1 MFKIIENRV
10 EIPKTREPIKY
21 RFKTSIKNIKQPLHL
36 TDKDSNDNF
45 FKIDKKPK
53 KIYKNFVRETLFDSM
68 GFQVIPNKI
77 DKSTNTE
84 LIIQKSRI
92 IQTENYFPIVE
103 IEKKQEERLINF
115 LNEIFSCF
123 EEALIDNEIMDVY
136 RDDLI
141 IGNFDGNKAE
151 QGTELS
157 IIKELKSFEFEN
169 CNQKNVS
176 AIRFFPE
183 LNIMAVSLVE
193 NFSYEER
200 IDIKGRSFES
210 YILLWNY
217 EEFHRFTPIAIL
229 ESPIEINCF
238 EFKPGN
244 ENILVAGAINGQI
257 FLYNID
263 KLTHKNGSD
272 NLGFENNRFKKDM
285 KDIHYF
291 KPILSSSIM
300 ESFNANQNLIANE
313 IYSRKQIHLC
323 SHRTAVKSLFFL
335 APGISIEKKN
345 PLNIIKLE
353 KKTINKN
360 TPREFFVTLSEDGH
374 LLFWS
379 LDFNDIKEKN
389 KMKLENMNLS
399 KIIWRACFSIQLFRD
414 DKSCVQT
421 SGMYLPKTFL
431 GTEIYYTTLEGDLCL
446 IDFDLKNNYLEES
459 NYVDIL
465 KKKWKVDSEQ
475 IIITMDLSIF
485 IDSLI
490 LEVGETC
497 FYLFYKDSTSP
508 VFISPFLQNAKLT
521 SGKFSLSRPSV
532 IYIGRDDGILDIWDF
547 ADQTASPSQQHLVS
561 ATGIDCI
568 QVHSSKNNLLAVGDK
583 DSCIHLLNLPNSLY
597 QVNYEEKDNFV
608 NFLEKENLKNKFY
621 EEKYKELTNEVV
633 VKETSNNSFNNN
645 VFQRKKSKDFNKDDR
660 DSENNLDDSYLKFLE
675 IHFPENKENEIDIEE
690 KPKKRK

>member
-10 EIPKTREPIKY
+10 EIPRTREPIKY
-21 RFKTSIKNIKQPLHL
+21 RFKTCIKNIRQPLNL

-53 KIYKNFVRETLFDSM
+53 KVYKNFVRETLYDSM

-77 DKSTNTE
+77 DKFTNTE
-84 LIIQKSRI
+84 FKIQKNRI
-92 IQTENYFPIVE
+92 IQTENIFPIVE
-103 IEKKQEERLINF
+103 IDKKQDERLISF
-115 LNEIFSCF
+115 LSEIFPFF

-141 IGNFDGNKAE
+141 IGNSDGNKVE

-169 CNQKNVS
+169 CNQKNIS
-176 AIRFFPE
+176 GIKFFPE

-238 EFKPGN
+238 EFQPGN

-263 KLTHKNGSD
+263 KLTHKNGKD

-300 ESFNANQNLIANE
+300 ESFNASQNLIATE

-335 APGISIEKKN
+335 SPGISIEKKN
-345 PLNIIKLE
+345 PLNIIKMKE
-353 KKTINKN
+353 ENITKN
-360 TPREFFVTLSEDGH
+360 TPREFFASLSEDGH

-389 KMKLENMNLS
+389 KIRLENMNLS
-399 KIIWRACFSIQLFRD
+399 KIVWRACFSIQLFRD
-414 DKSCVQT
+414 DKTCFQT
-421 SGMYLPKTFL
+421 SAMYLPQTLL
-431 GTEIYYTTLEGDLCL
+431 GTKIYYTSLEGDLCL
-446 IDFDLKNNYLEES
+446 IDYDLKNNYLEES
-459 NYVDIL
+459 NYVDIV
-465 KKKWKVDSEQ
+465 KKKWSVNSEQ
-475 IIITMDLSIF
+475 IILTMDLSIF
-485 IDSLI
+485 IESLI

-497 FYLFYKDSTSP
+497 FYLFYKDSTCP
-508 VFISPFLQNAKLT
+508 VFVSPFLQNAKLT

-532 IYIGRDDGILDIWDF
+532 IYIGRDDGIVDIWDF

-561 ATGIDCI
+561 ATGIDYI
-568 QVHSSKNNLLAVGDK
+568 QVHSTKNHLLAVGDK
-583 DSCIHLLNLPNSLY
+583 DSCIHLLNLPKSLCKI
-597 QVNYEEKDNFV
+597 NYKEKENFIV
-608 NFLEKENLKNKFY
+608 FLNKENLKNKFY
-621 EEKYKELTNEVV
+621 EEKYKELTNVV
-633 VKETSNNSFNNN
+633 VKETKNQNSFNNN
-645 VFQRKKSKDFNKDDR
+645 VFQRNISKDFNKDDGEN
-660 DSENNLDDSYLKFLE
+660 ENNLDDSYLKFLE
-675 IHFPENKENEIDIEE
+675 TYFPENNEDNIENKEYT
-690 KPKKRK
+690 KKQK